1 MGYSYGDSDTKMCF
15 NAAKSWQLG
24 WYADKRHVEI
34 DVSTTNRSYYGRL
47 DSILDDPEE
56 SGDPMIIKVETGP
69 DEDYYIL
76 FNRASGFNADTVE
89 GGNKVMITKTDK
101 DNLSWSQAKLSATQ
115 TWSISVDQ
123 NSGLDDIL
131 NVKVKSINVQDGNGH
146 AMVEVY
152 MTSSNCLQPTGPCK
166 DVFGCS
172 WQDKKCMR
180 DYCNDYGTDK
190 ISSCKADSE
199 CRWKW
204 KTQECKTIP
213 DSGLV
218 YANQSMKYCK
228 DYGTD
233 KTSCKADSECKWNW
247 RKQKCKTIPN

>member
-1 MGYSYGDSDTKMCF
+1 MCF
-15 NAAKSWQLG
+15 NGAKSWQLG

-34 DVSTTNRSYYGRL
+34 DVRTTIKSYSGKL
-47 DSILDDPEE
+47 VPILDDPEE

-131 NVKVKSINVQDGNGH
+131 NVKVNSINLSDGNGY
-146 AMVEVY
+146 ALVEVY
-152 MTSSNCLQPTGPCK
+152 LTSSNCIHRTGLCK
-166 DVFGCS
+166 KVPGCR
-172 WQDKKCMR
+172 WKNNQCMR
-180 DYCNDYGTDK
+180 D
-190 ISSCKADSE
+190 
-199 CRWKW
+199 
-204 KTQECKTIP
+204 
-213 DSGLV
+213 
-218 YANQSMKYCK
+218 YCK

-233 KTSCKADSECKWNW
+233 KTSCKADSACKWKW
-247 RKQKCKTIPN
+247 MKQKCTPIPEPDPQGNQYLRDCKDYDTDKTSSASFHRVGRISQWWKRPLLVIRIWCFIQWLM